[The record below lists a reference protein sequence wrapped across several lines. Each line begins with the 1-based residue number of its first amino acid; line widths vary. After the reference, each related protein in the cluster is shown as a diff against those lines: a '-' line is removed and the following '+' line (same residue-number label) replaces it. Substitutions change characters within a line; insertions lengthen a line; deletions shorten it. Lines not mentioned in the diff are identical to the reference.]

1 MKIFMDWL
9 ANVFAPKAKKFTQMP
24 AIAALSSAMQNLI
37 PFILTGS
44 VVFFYNVFRSYI
56 PQLVINSWK
65 SFDIHNTPPQQES
78 CQSAF

>member
-44 VVFFYNVFRSYI
+44 VVFFYNVFRSY
-56 PQLVINSWK
+56 
-65 SFDIHNTPPQQES
+65 
-78 CQSAF
+78 